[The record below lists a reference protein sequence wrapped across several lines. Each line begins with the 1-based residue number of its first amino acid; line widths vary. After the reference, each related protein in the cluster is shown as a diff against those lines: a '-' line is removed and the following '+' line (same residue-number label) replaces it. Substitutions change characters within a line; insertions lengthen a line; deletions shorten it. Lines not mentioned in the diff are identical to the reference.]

1 VTRHRRGLALLV
13 LLPLLPAILGAC
25 ASPGPTPTPVPPS
38 ELAPTIPAEIVATRP
53 EDIAGVWLLR
63 TFVGQG
69 GLVKFPAR
77 LTFRQDGT
85 FSFDE
90 KDEPMHIFGGSLR
103 FAEGKVTLDSEECYN
118 EAKAL
123 FYHCTMTFTIYFVL
137 QDGKPVSIR
146 MMSGGDKGVF
156 INNVNDKTLL
166 PDEP

>member
-1 VTRHRRGLALLV
+1 MLLV
-13 LLPLLPAILGAC
+13 TALVAC
-25 ASPGPTPTPVPPS
+25 ASPRPTATPAP
-38 ELAPTIPAEIVATRP
+38 LAEPAATVPAEIVATRP
-53 EDIAGVWLLR
+53 EDIAGVWLLKA
-63 TFVGQG
+63 FVGQG
-69 GLVKFPAR
+69 GMVKFPAR

-123 FYHCTMTFTIYFVL
+123 FYHCTIAFTIYAVL

-146 MMSGGDKGVF
+146 LVSAGDTGVF
-156 INNVNDKTLL
+156 VNNVNNKTLL
-166 PDEP
+166 LDEP